1 MLIKPNHSVMRIIAS
16 TLQFICFSGCILAQ
30 DMKPITLNPP
40 DLKRGLPVMEAFSL
54 RASATEFSDKKL
66 TLQDLSDLLFA
77 ANGINRKDVSK
88 RTAPSAMNAQDVD
101 IYVFMQE
108 GVYFYDPSNSV
119 LTPVVAGDQRLIV
132 AARQVTFAK
141 APVMLLLVSDISRFK
156 MADEAAK
163 LDAAGKDAGIVSQN
177 INLFCAGTG
186 LITRPRGT
194 MDLEKIRSIL
204 KLKESQRPMLNN
216 PVGYPVK

>member
-1 MLIKPNHSVMRIIAS
+1 
-16 TLQFICFSGCILAQ
+16 
-30 DMKPITLNPP
+30 
-40 DLKRGLPVMEAFSL
+40 MEAFSL

-119 LTPVVAGDQRLIV
+119 LTPVVSGDQRLIV
-132 AARQVTFAK
+132 AARQVAFAK

>member
-1 MLIKPNHSVMRIIAS
+1 MRIIAS
-16 TLQFICFSGCILAQ
+16 ILLFICFSGCVLAQ
-30 DMKPITLNPP
+30 DLKPIVLNPP

-88 RTAPSAMNAQDVD
+88 RTAPSAMNAQDID

-108 GVYFYDPSNSV
+108 GIYFYDAAKSILNQII
-119 LTPVVAGDQRLIV
+119 AGDQRLIV
-132 AARQVTFAK
+132 AGRQEAFAK
-141 APVMLLLVSDISRFK
+141 VPVMLLLVSDISRFK
-156 MADEAAK
+156 MADDAAK

-177 INLFCAGTG
+177 INIFCAGTG

-204 KLKESQRPMLNN
+204 KLKESQRPLLNN

>member
-1 MLIKPNHSVMRIIAS
+1 
-16 TLQFICFSGCILAQ
+16 
-30 DMKPITLNPP
+30 
-40 DLKRGLPVMEAFSL
+40 
-54 RASATEFSDKKL
+54 
-66 TLQDLSDLLFA
+66 
-77 ANGINRKDVSK
+77 
-88 RTAPSAMNAQDVD
+88 MNAQDVD

-132 AARQVTFAK
+132 AARQVEFAK
-141 APVMLLLVSDISRFK
+141 APVMLLLISDISRFK

>member
-1 MLIKPNHSVMRIIAS
+1 MRIIAS
-16 TLQFICFSGCILAQ
+16 ILLFICFSGCVLAQ
-30 DMKPITLNPP
+30 DLKPIVLNPP

-77 ANGINRKDVSK
+77 ANGINRKDISK

-108 GVYFYDPSNSV
+108 GVYFYDPSNSA

-132 AARQVTFAK
+132 AARQVAFAK

-177 INLFCAGTG
+177 INLFCAGTD

>member
-1 MLIKPNHSVMRIIAS
+1 
-16 TLQFICFSGCILAQ
+16 
-30 DMKPITLNPP
+30 
-40 DLKRGLPVMEAFSL
+40 
-54 RASATEFSDKKL
+54 
-66 TLQDLSDLLFA
+66 
-77 ANGINRKDVSK
+77 
-88 RTAPSAMNAQDVD
+88 
-101 IYVFMQE
+101 MQE

-132 AARQVTFAK
+132 AARQVEFAK
-141 APVMLLLVSDISRFK
+141 APVMLLLISDISRFK